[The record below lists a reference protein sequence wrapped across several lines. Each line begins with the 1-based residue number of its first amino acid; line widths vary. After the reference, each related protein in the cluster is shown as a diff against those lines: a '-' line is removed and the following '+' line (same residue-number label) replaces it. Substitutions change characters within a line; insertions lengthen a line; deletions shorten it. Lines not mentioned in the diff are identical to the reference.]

1 MAENIFQRMI
11 VSEHL
16 ADTISRR
23 FFDREK
29 PESFPRGQ
37 NHISFALIRAA
48 AVETERAVV
57 QMTRFSPW
65 QYTKLYDKKNTS
77 KYSVNTLQLTSK
89 KL

>member
-1 MAENIFQRMI
+1 MI
-11 VSEHL
+11 VSEYL

-65 QYTKLYDKKNTS
+65 QYTKLYDKKNWQKNTS

-89 KL
+89 KLKIK

>member
-1 MAENIFQRMI
+1 MI
-11 VSEHL
+11 VSEYL

-65 QYTKLYDKKNTS
+65 QYTKLYDKKNWQKNTS